1 MIAYHIKDDKKNSTV
16 LSLALDDVYKGQR
29 LQLWAVR
36 SASGFR
42 NSHCFYWDGEKG
54 HKGKQAVYQNLTPG
68 QITSDYLM
76 NLGANL
82 DR

>member
-1 MIAYHIKDDKKNSTV
+1 MV
-16 LSLALDDVYKGQR
+16 LLGTIRWFQLCHLVWLKR